1 MPSTKPKQEDGP
13 MLPTSAEAAAE
24 QARMERLNLICDL
37 FGCDESSLRERLEL
51 GSNELHREI
60 GVRERCFPNWIAQ
73 GKLSR
78 IDANTR
84 FTQLKKAMEI
94 VDYLLD
100 IAGKHV
106 TMTTDDVPF

>member
-1 MPSTKPKQEDGP
+1 
-13 MLPTSAEAAAE
+13 MLPTAEEQAAE
-24 QARMERLNLICDL
+24 QARLLRLNIVCDL
-37 FGCDESSLRERLEL
+37 FQTDEASIRERLEL
-51 GSNELHREI
+51 ASNEVNREL

-78 IDANTR
+78 IDANSR
-84 FTQLKKAMEI
+84 FTQLKKAAEI
-94 VDYLLD
+94 INYLLD